1 MKTGADSYFRRKIIN
16 PVLDLL
22 KQGITPEK
30 LSLSVALGIT
40 LGIIPLL
47 GIITIVCAFLA
58 LHFRLNA
65 AVMIIFSNLVYPIQI
80 ALYVPFIRLGEYTFD
95 IPSIPFSL
103 SEVVA
108 SIRHDWVEAIN
119 RFGLANLLGL
129 FSWAMVAIPL
139 GLGVYYVA
147 LYIFRRS
154 KTRKLAH

>member
-1 MKTGADSYFRRKIIN
+1 MKTGAGNYFKRKVIH

-22 KQGITPEK
+22 KQGVTPEK

-58 LHFRLNA
+58 IHFRLNA
-65 AVMIIFSNLVYPIQI
+65 AVMILFSNLVYPIQI

-95 IPSIPFSL
+95 IPSIPFSISAVL
-103 SEVVA
+103 A
-108 SIRHDWVEAIN
+108 SIRHDWVEAVN

-129 FSWAMVAIPL
+129 FSWAIIAIPL
-139 GLGVYYVA
+139 GVGVYYVT
-147 LYIFRRS
+147 LYIFSRS
-154 KTRKLAH
+154 KLRKIAH